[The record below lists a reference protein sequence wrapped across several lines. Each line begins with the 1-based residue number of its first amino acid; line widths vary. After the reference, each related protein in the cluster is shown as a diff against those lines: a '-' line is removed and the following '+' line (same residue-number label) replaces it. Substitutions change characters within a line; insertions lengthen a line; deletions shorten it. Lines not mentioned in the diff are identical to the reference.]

1 MDNKI
6 VKNEDVNKVL
16 SKVLESIKEGQNEL
30 FSITENIRQ
39 ESTGLKVEMEEIKL
53 KSQRIIKQVDELEI
67 KEKASRK
74 RLFMVS
80 KNFDK
85 YSENDIKR
93 AYEEARDIQ
102 IQLILKREEEKNL
115 IKRRN
120 DLEIRYRKNKDMVNK
135 TEGFISKM
143 SSAVDFLIGDLEKVN
158 QTLSDLEDKSQI
170 GMKIIKAQE
179 EERRRIARDIHDG
192 PAQSLATLVI
202 RSQVMTKIMEQDVSM
217 AKEEVDNMRE
227 ILKATLKEIR
237 RIMYDLRPMSIDDL
251 GLVAT
256 LNRLI
261 TDVRYEKGIDIN
273 LVILN
278 NEEVFSPLLRLTVY
292 RIFQEAITNAC
303 KHSQT
308 KEIKIKLDINKFKVN
323 GIVQDFGIGFDPS
336 KIKEKKESFGL
347 SSMKERVNL
356 LNGELKIDS
365 TKNVGTSIVFTFPNE
380 EVRYE

>member
-39 ESTGLKVEMEEIKL
+39 ESTGLKVEMEEIKF
-53 KSQRIIKQVDELEI
+53 KSQKIIKQVDELEI

-278 NEEVFSPLLRLTVY
+278 NEEVYSPLLRLTIY

-323 GIVQDFGIGFDPS
+323 GVVQDFGIGFDQN

-365 TKNVGTSIVFTFPNE
+365 TKNVGTCIVFTFPNE